1 MTQKFLDQA
10 GLVALWAKIK
20 ALINTVSNSIGNG
33 ALKVSSNSGTATQ
46 ATTMN
51 EASDKTLQIKGDG
64 TWITGAVSGSANAA
78 AITLSHGGP
87 STGSALTTS
96 NGTASAVPNAGT
108 EVTVLTGVT
117 ASADSKGHITGV
129 STTRQKIKTPNN
141 GELSINTKVGST
153 TTEVADFT
161 ADQAENDSI
170 TFEQGTNVTLT
181 PDTTN
186 KKITVAH
193 ATPSGASAQSTAVFK
208 KLKWDSQGHIIGTA
222 DVTNSDLPVPVN
234 DGTFSVKTKVGTAA
248 AVTAA
253 DFTANQSGADDIT
266 FIQGKNIVLT
276 TDTTNRTITITA
288 SDAPEQVAPNDAT
301 LTVNGDTGSQAAFSA
316 DEESAKDLS
325 IVGDTT
331 FIGTAVTSGTDET
344 IVTVSHK
351 NPTGGSVITEPTT
364 TPTTYNAA
372 NSAHKLLSGFALTAN
387 NGHVTAVT
395 PTYMRIENA
404 TESMPG
410 LMSAADKA
418 ALNGMQKAIA
428 TALTSAIT
436 PKGSITAADLNSQKS
451 TLLTSTG
458 LGDLYQL
465 SSPLVIGPAQSGDT
479 AGSYIDFVE
488 GGSLTQNNTVRHEI
502 PAGSYVMVVNTGTE
516 SNPNYKFDIVS
527 GLYDSS
533 FLNRAIPVDTS
544 DPDYDGPN
552 TTEDPT
558 VDSICV

>member
-20 ALINTVSNSIGNG
+20 ALITTVSNSIGNG

-51 EASDKTLQIKGDG
+51 QSSDKTLQIKGDG
-64 TWITGAVSGSANAA
+64 TWISGAVSGSADAA
-78 AITLSHGGP
+78 VVTLSHDGP

-96 NGTASAVPNAGT
+96 NGAASAVPNAGT

-129 STTRQKIKTPNN
+129 STTRQKIKTPN
-141 GELSINTKVGST
+141 
-153 TTEVADFT
+153 
-161 ADQAENDSI
+161 
-170 TFEQGTNVTLT
+170 
-181 PDTTN
+181 
-186 KKITVAH
+186 
-193 ATPSGASAQSTAVFK
+193 
-208 KLKWDSQGHIIGTA
+208 
-222 DVTNSDLPVPVN
+222 

-253 DFTANQSGADDIT
+253 DFTADQASADDIT

-301 LTVNGDTGSQAAFSA
+301 LTVQGDTGSQAAFSA

-325 IVGDTT
+325 IIGDNTL
-331 FIGTAVTSGTDET
+331 IETAVTSGTDET

-351 NPTGGSVITEPTT
+351 TPTGGSAISEPTT
-364 TPTTYNAA
+364 TPSTYNAA
-372 NSAHKLLSGFALTAN
+372 NSSHKLLSSLTLTAN
-387 NGHVTAVT
+387 NGHITAVT

-436 PKGSITAADLNSQKS
+436 PKGSISAANLNSQKS

-479 AGSYIDFVE
+479 AGSYTDFVE

-533 FLNRAIPVDTS
+533 FLNRAIPVDTD

-558 VDSICV
+558 IESICV

>member
-64 TWITGAVSGSANAA
+64 TWVSGAVSGSANAA
-78 AITLSHGGP
+78 VVTLSHGGP

-96 NGTASAVPNAGT
+96 NGAASAVPSAGT

-129 STTRQKIKTPNN
+129 STTRQKIKTPN
-141 GELSINTKVGST
+141 
-153 TTEVADFT
+153 
-161 ADQAENDSI
+161 
-170 TFEQGTNVTLT
+170 
-181 PDTTN
+181 
-186 KKITVAH
+186 
-193 ATPSGASAQSTAVFK
+193 
-208 KLKWDSQGHIIGTA
+208 
-222 DVTNSDLPVPVN
+222 

-253 DFTANQSGADDIT
+253 DFTADQASADDIT
-266 FIQGKNIVLT
+266 FVQGKNIVLT
-276 TDTTNRTITITA
+276 TDTANRTITITA

-301 LTVNGDTGSQAAFSA
+301 LTVNGNTGTQVAFSA
-316 DEESAKDLS
+316 DSSTDKDLS
-325 IVGDTT
+325 INGDNTLIATT
-331 FIGTAVTSGTDET
+331 VTSATDET
-344 IVTVSHK
+344 VVTVSHK
-351 NPTGGSVITEPTT
+351 TPTGGSVITEPTT
-364 TPTTYNAA
+364 TTTTYNAA
-372 NSAHKLLSGFALTAN
+372 NSAHKLLAGLSLTAN

-418 ALNGMQKAIA
+418 ALNGMQQAIA
-428 TALTSAIT
+428 NALTSAIT
-436 PKGSITAADLNSQKS
+436 PRGSK
-451 TLLTSTG
+451 TSTEFVTWYNEG
-458 LGDLYQL
+458 PLDSQDLGSLYQL
-465 SSPLVIGPAQSGDT
+465 TSPLVIGAAQSGDVT
-479 AGSYIDFVE
+479 MSYQNFVE
-488 GGSLTQNNTVRHEI
+488 GASLTNNGTERHEI
-502 PAGSYVMVVNTGTE
+502 PAGSYIMVVNTGTA
-516 SNPNYKFDIVS
+516 SNPEYKLDIVS
-527 GLYDSS
+527 SLYDFSQV
-533 FLNRAIPVDTS
+533 LKAIPIDTN
-544 DPDYDGPN
+544 DLDYDGPN